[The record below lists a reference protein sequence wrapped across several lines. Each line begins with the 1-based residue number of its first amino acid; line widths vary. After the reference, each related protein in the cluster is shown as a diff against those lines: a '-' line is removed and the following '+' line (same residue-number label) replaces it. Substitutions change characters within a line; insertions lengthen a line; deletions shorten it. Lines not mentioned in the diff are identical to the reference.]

1 MFWILQ
7 KVCLAFIC
15 FTFKGKPLKNNLKK
29 KSASSAGLTGVESC
43 IQKLKEYSFLSWMDK
58 YTSTRNTKS
67 NIVINEESDEGADS
81 EREEEEDQ
89 EDKENENEE
98 LSPCITPKVSK
109 KELEKNQ
116 SSKNQ

>member
-1 MFWILQ
+1 M
-7 KVCLAFIC
+7 KERYN
-15 FTFKGKPLKNNLKK
+15 KKNNNLKK
-29 KSASSAGLTGVESC
+29 KSVSGAGLTDAESC
-43 IQKLKEYSFLSWMDK
+43 IQELKEYSFLSWMDK
-58 YTSTRNTKS
+58 YTSARNMKS
-67 NIVINEESDEGADS
+67 NIAISEESDKGVDT

-98 LSPCITPKVSK
+98 LFLCITPKVSK